1 MNSTEL
7 LAEIAKQLKELE
19 HKEYDGR
26 SFRSGYLIGYAKA
39 LTEVNKL
46 INNK

>member
-19 HKEYDGR
+19 HKGYDGR
-26 SFRSGYLIGYAKA
+26 SFRSGYLSGYAKA
-39 LTEVNKL
+39 LMEVDKL